1 MAASH
6 AVGWCPS
13 ILLTITR
20 LALASILLPVAS
32 LLACFALAYTVP
44 RRLAEKARTN
54 SGKTRPWLPTAFAL
68 PLGAVAGAAA
78 GIVALGPAT
87 AACWAL
93 FGAGAPEQPF
103 SFRTIDE
110 NRRQN
115 VPREREERANAV
127 RRANAEELSFRDDEV
142 CGRSTHIVSPLGSVG
157 RGVLVMHHGLHS
169 HGGAARMLRIAS
181 HFARR
186 GFVVYSLDAEGH
198 GRSGGNFGVI
208 SSLEGLARTFAEAI
222 EEIASRHPRSPIFLK
237 GASMGGLMALWAP
250 FFLGEETRTKRL
262 RGIVSVCPA
271 LAVGDAAKSKFLIE
285 AFKLAPADVLG
296 RIFPQ
301 LPLTKGP
308 RGVSFSEDPV
318 LRKLA
323 EQESD
328 EDPLEYK
335 GRLKFGTALT
345 FTQTL
350 MDPEECSRLTSL
362 LQTSRVPTL
371 IQHGTADRCVDVAG
385 SRTFFEG
392 LQCEGKKL
400 VTYNGKS
407 HVLLSED
414 EKTCLKYL
422 HDMYDFVASQT

>member
-142 CGRSTHIVSPLGSVG
+142 CGRSAHIVSPLGSVG

-271 LAVGDAAKSKFLIE
+271 LAVGDAAKSKVCYPPTPPPHVGE
-285 AFKLAPADVLG
+285 KG
-296 RIFPQ
+296 
-301 LPLTKGP
+301 LTP
-308 RGVSFSEDPV
+308 F
-318 LRKLA
+318 
-323 EQESD
+323 
-328 EDPLEYK
+328 
-335 GRLKFGTALT
+335 
-345 FTQTL
+345 
-350 MDPEECSRLTSL
+350 
-362 LQTSRVPTL
+362 
-371 IQHGTADRCVDVAG
+371 
-385 SRTFFEG
+385 
-392 LQCEGKKL
+392 
-400 VTYNGKS
+400 
-407 HVLLSED
+407 
-414 EKTCLKYL
+414 
-422 HDMYDFVASQT
+422 